1 LQTSNS
7 SPALGADRQAS
18 PATTRTAQQT
28 GPGVSSR
35 GQGPGPAAT
44 AQTNAL
50 ASFASH
56 PLVLRLVSVIIVLG
70 AWEYAGRVPISPAFP
85 TFLQTMDALL
95 AMIADG
101 TLIQAFWVTLQPL
114 AIGLLASVLVGVG
127 LGVTM
132 GLNRLAEWL
141 GAPVFIIAQSAPL
154 AALIPILTFAYGIG
168 LTSKV
173 MTVCI
178 MAMPVIVLNSLNA
191 VRHTPLS
198 LLEMGRSFLGSRWQV
213 IWKIVLPAAAPV
225 IFAGLRLGCAAGFIG
240 VILAELLITPTGIG
254 DIITY
259 NQSIA
264 EYTKMYA
271 AIFSIIVFS
280 VLFIELIERLEVTLF
295 RPEKRAAR

>member
-1 LQTSNS
+1 MQSSNS
-7 SPALGADRQAS
+7 SPALRAERQA
-18 PATTRTAQQT
+18 
-28 GPGVSSR
+28 
-35 GQGPGPAAT
+35 AAT
-44 AQTNAL
+44 AARPAPQAGPGASSAIGRTRPADESGRL
-50 ASFASH
+50 AQLLSH
-56 PLVLRLVSVIIVLG
+56 PLFLRLVSVLIVVG
-70 AWEYAGRVPISPAFP
+70 GWEYAGRVPISPAFP
-85 TFLQTMDALL
+85 TFLETMDALFGML
-95 AMIADG
+95 ADG
-101 TLIQAFWVTLQPL
+101 SLLQAFWVTLQPL
-114 AIGLLASVLVGVG
+114 VIGLLASVFIGVAM
-127 LGVTM
+127 GVAM
-132 GLNRLAEWL
+132 GLNRLVEWL

-191 VRHTPLS
+191 VRHTPVS
-198 LLEMGRSFLGSRWQV
+198 LLEMGRCFLGSRWQIV
-213 IWKIVLPAAAPV
+213 WKIVLPSAAPV

-264 EYTKMYA
+264 EYAKMYA

-280 VLFIELIERLEVTLF
+280 VLFIEVLERLEVTLF